1 MTSWSGGSSGQPPL
15 YHNNI
20 IYAMTFYFQ
29 RIVKFLPCRC
39 AKSRKYHTDFH
50 DFFENSSKI
59 LRHLYHIGYE
69 FTKISDEYTI
79 LRTMFMNDGTEWYS
93 FKDMNLVY

>member
-29 RIVKFLPCRC
+29 RIVKF
-39 AKSRKYHTDFH
+39 YHVNMRIQVIFMIN
-50 DFFENSSKI
+50 FMNVQKNSSII
-59 LRHLYHIGYE
+59 LSHLYQIGYE
-69 FTKISDEYTI
+69 FTKISDDVMIFE
-79 LRTMFMNDGTEWYS
+79 
-93 FKDMNLVY
+93 